1 MALIPVGNSVEYVP
15 GTKTFQLVEGGR
27 DLIGG
32 LGKGDEKSGSINQ
45 ELLPNSK
52 AVDVEEY

>member
-1 MALIPVGNSVEYVP
+1 MAVMPIGNSVEYVP

-32 LGKGDEKSGSINQ
+32 MGEGDEKSGSINQ

-52 AVDVEEY
+52 TVEGEEY